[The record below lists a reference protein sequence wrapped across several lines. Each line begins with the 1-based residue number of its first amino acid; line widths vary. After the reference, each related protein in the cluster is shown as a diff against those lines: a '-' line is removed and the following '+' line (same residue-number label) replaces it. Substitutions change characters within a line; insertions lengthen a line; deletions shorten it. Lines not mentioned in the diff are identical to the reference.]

1 MANLFI
7 LDLSYTAGI
16 EAIDALMPAHRD
28 FLSGYYADGTF
39 LVSGRKEPRT
49 GGVILA
55 RGTRERV
62 EAIVAEDPFTRGGVA
77 AYTVTEFVP
86 TTTAPALEALRVV

>member
-7 LDLSYTAGI
+7 LDLSYTAG
-16 EAIDALMPAHRD
+16 
-28 FLSGYYADGTF
+28 T
-39 LVSGRKEPRT
+39 
-49 GGVILA
+49 
-55 RGTRERV
+55 

-77 AYTVTEFVP
+77 ADTVTEFVP